1 MSSLRQMTL
10 REAIPLINK
19 FFESFGVKSAIL
31 LKDNEWIN
39 AVTVMHFTR
48 RKVEDLNSEFRLLEQ
63 RLGKIDTDSFKV
75 IFQARPIDEINHV
88 LTELEKGYLKI
99 RDLRTNLLAK
109 EPQKTFDQK
118 ISNAGYVMRLGE
130 YAEYECYSAALFMDI
145 SPDRVLSESGIS
157 ALTLGLRDIRDLAR
171 SWLRL
176 DDLSSTI
183 NVHVVVPIYAKVG
196 EIRYQGGSEIKA
208 TLKTDQRL
216 FDRATMWVTRKG
228 PGDRAPILER
238 TRYDAVSCDN
248 VPQNGFVYI
257 SLKHNFSGIG
267 PRDRISVSLLH
278 NELGLLDQ
286 EEVSMVQ
293 FTSQPPDPVSQT
305 FALFDAGKKME
316 EHLLNPKTD
325 KDFVASVSWLLE
337 RIDIRT
343 LKLGRDE
350 TVRENQTEKGSADI
364 IAYHSEPKEVLVIDC
379 TIAVPSESK
388 IDKIKSTAEYISRK
402 ITFPVKAVIVT
413 AKKSPLAKQ
422 LASRYDVKI
431 LDNTDLEDLINLY
444 KKGSGWYPRA
454 RVRVFENQEM
464 ISGV

>member
-10 REAIPLINK
+10 REAISLINK

-39 AVTVMHFTR
+39 VVTVIHFTR
-48 RKVEDLNSEFRLLEQ
+48 REVDDLNSEYRLLDE
-63 RLGKIDTDSFKV
+63 RLGKIDTDKFKI

-88 LTELEKGYLKI
+88 LKELEKGYLKI
-99 RDLRTNLLAK
+99 GDLHAKLLVR
-109 EPQKTFDQK
+109 EPDKTFDQT
-118 ISNAGYVMRLGE
+118 ISNASYVVRLGE
-130 YAEYECYSAALFMDI
+130 YAECDCYGVTFSMDDQ
-145 SPDRVLSESGIS
+145 PDHILSKSGIS
-157 ALTLGLRDIRDLAR
+157 ALTLGLRDFRDLAH
-171 SWLRL
+171 SWLGL
-176 DDLSSTI
+176 DGLSSTI
-183 NVHVVVPIYAKVG
+183 NVHIVIPIYAKIG

-216 FDRATMWVTRKG
+216 FDRSTIWLTRKG

-248 VPQNGFVYI
+248 VRQNGFVYI
-257 SLKHNFSGIG
+257 SLKHNFSAIG
-267 PRDRISVSLLH
+267 PHDRISVSLLH
-278 NELGLLDQ
+278 NEIGLLDR
-286 EEVSMVQ
+286 EETSMVS
-293 FTSQPPDPVSQT
+293 FTSQPSDPISQT
-305 FALFDAGKKME
+305 FALFDAGKKFE

-337 RIDIRT
+337 RMDIRT
-343 LKLGRDE
+343 LRLGRDE

-379 TIAVPSESK
+379 TIAVPSETK
-388 IDKIKSTAEYISRK
+388 IDKIKNTAEYISRK
-402 ITFPVKAVIVT
+402 ITFPIKALIVT
-413 AKKSPLAKQ
+413 AKKSPAAKQ
-422 LASRYDVKI
+422 LAGRYDVKI
-431 LDNTDLEDLINLY
+431 LDNTDLEELINLY

-454 RVRVFENQEM
+454 RTIVFENQEI